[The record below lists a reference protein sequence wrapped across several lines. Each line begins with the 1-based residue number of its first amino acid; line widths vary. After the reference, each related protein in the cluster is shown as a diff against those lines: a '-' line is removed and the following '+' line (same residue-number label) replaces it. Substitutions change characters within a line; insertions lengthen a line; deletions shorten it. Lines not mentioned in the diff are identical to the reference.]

1 MKHKE
6 VQINIFLKSIRIL
19 VSIVVLLSIFQP
31 YTQAES
37 LRYAL
42 ISPIVNVRNAT
53 STKGD
58 VVYVIDS
65 PGEFLILQE
74 SNDAEGKLWY
84 KIQIREDLH
93 GFVASWVVDS
103 IRTAEKETP
112 EEGLVV
118 IIDPGVK
125 IRTRPSLQA
134 SIHYITSE
142 REEKQVFASINDESN
157 RKWYKIQ
164 LSNQQFAW
172 VASWVVQTKTEST
185 DQKSASDKLIICDSI
200 NVRKGPGIEYPVVY
214 FISSHLET
222 RGIAEETDST
232 GKIWYKIRLPNN
244 IEGWVASWVVKV
256 QNWSDQKQQVTNKI
270 CAIEPPVNIRS
281 GPSTTAG
288 IITTVEQYG
297 EFEILYQSK
306 DMNGKLWYE
315 IRIDQGTGWV
325 ASWVVT
331 IKDTGQSN
339 ETLQAVNVRSGPG
352 IIYDKVFEM
361 PAGTAFAVQGAMKTS
376 NGDQWFQILMG
387 GKTGWVFNDLVRV
400 SKPLDLPELFLNQLI
415 TVKPSLT
422 PILYEGPGDAYK
434 QIQTLSLGSSVQIS
448 AVAKNNL
455 DETWFQ
461 CVESGTTVWLQDRY
475 LELPLNPGK
484 EDTPSVQLEKVSWSE
499 GTDHILFTLSFS
511 SEEIIPFESYQ
522 LSNPYRTIIEIKNCT
537 IALQEDSSKKEI
549 LLPIQKKGIATSH
562 VFQFSLRPNIVRIVI
577 ESTND
582 IRFITERNL
591 KSLAFRFM
599 DYSNYTGP
607 KLTINGNQLDNQLVL
622 KEYKGHLYVPLKDIA
637 QTIRGTVSWDNSS
650 QQAIMQVGSILYGFK
665 ADQKNVYIKAS
676 REDRIT
682 IDNPILSFNS
692 LIYVPLADCEKIFQ
706 AYLYSV
712 GNHYYLDNKLTNI
725 AYDQKLNASVF
736 SFSFSFPISHSFT
749 QDNQRV
755 TIRIPNSTL
764 SASLKPPENSEWV
777 KANSI
782 ARSTEHSSESTIVL
796 STASKP
802 QVETAFI
809 STDNRLIVTLKP
821 KTKKGLQDKLI
832 ILDPGHGSFRD
843 NDYYD
848 TGGIGPTGLLESAVN
863 LKISLKLKSLL
874 EENGAKVVLTREKE
888 QDTSSSTLAARIEMA
903 NASGADLFLSIH
915 QNASLNSQL
924 SGIQSYYWHSSS
936 KSIAEE
942 ISSTI
947 SKETGLHVRNILKR
961 KFAVTDSI
969 TSMPSVLI
977 ETATITN
984 PEEEKM
990 LQSDSFLALIAE
1002 GILKGISNYFQQE

>member
-1 MKHKE
+1 MKYKQ
-6 VQINIFLKSIRIL
+6 VKSTIFFKSFCVLISIL
-19 VSIVVLLSIFQP
+19 LLFSLFQP

-53 STKGD
+53 SVKGD
-58 VVYVIDS
+58 VVYVIEN

-74 SNDAEGKLWY
+74 NNDAEGKLWY

-112 EEGLVV
+112 EEGLIV

-164 LSNQQFAW
+164 ISDQQYAW
-172 VASWVVQTKTEST
+172 VASWVVQTKSEST
-185 DQKSASDKLIICDSI
+185 DQKSASDKLIICDSV
-200 NVRKGPGIEYPVVY
+200 NVRKGPGINYPIVY

-222 RGIAEETDST
+222 RGIAEDTDST

-281 GPSTTAG
+281 GPSTTAD
-288 IITTVEQYG
+288 IITTVDRYG

-306 DMNGKLWYE
+306 DMNGKIWYE

-331 IKDTGQSN
+331 IKNTGQNN

-352 IIYDKVFEM
+352 IIYDKVFEL
-361 PAGTAFAVQGAMKTS
+361 PAGTAFAVQGAMKAS
-376 NGDQWFQILMG
+376 NGDQWYQILMG

-400 SKPLDLPELFLNQLI
+400 SKPPDLPELFLNQLI

-434 QIQTLSLGSSVQIS
+434 QIQSTTLGSSVQIS
-448 AVAKNNL
+448 AVVKNNL

-461 CVESGTTVWLQDRY
+461 CIESGTTVWLQEQY
-475 LELPLNPGK
+475 LELPLQPGK
-484 EDTPSVQLEKVSWSE
+484 EVTPSIQLEKVVWGE
-499 GTDHILFTLSFS
+499 GADHIVFTLSFS
-511 SEEIIPFESYQ
+511 SEDTIPFESYQ

-537 IALQEDSSKKEI
+537 IALQEDPSKQEI
-549 LLPIQKKGIATSH
+549 FLPIQKKGIATSH
-562 VFQFSLRPNIVRIVI
+562 IFQFSLRPNIVRMVV

-582 IRFITERNL
+582 IRFITERKQKNL
-591 KSLAFRFM
+591 VFRFM

-622 KEYKGHLYVPLKDIA
+622 KEFKGHLYVPLKDIA
-637 QTIRGTVSWDNSS
+637 QTIRGTISWDDSN
-650 QQAIMQVGSILYGFK
+650 QQALMQVGSTLYGFK

-692 LIYVPLADCEKIFQ
+692 LIYIPLADSEKIFN

-712 GNHYYLDNKLTNI
+712 GNHYYLDNKLTTI
-725 AYDQKLNASVF
+725 AYEQKLSASIF
-736 SFSFSFPISHSFT
+736 SFSFSFPVSHSLT
-749 QDNQRV
+749 EDNQRI
-755 TIRIPNSTL
+755 TIHIPNSTL
-764 SASLKPPENSEWV
+764 SASLKPPVNSEWI

-782 ARSTEHSSESTIVL
+782 ARSAENSSESTIVL
-796 STASKP
+796 STLNKP

-874 EENGAKVVLTREKE
+874 EENGAKVILTREKE
-888 QDTSSSTLAARIEMA
+888 QDTSSSTLATRIEMA

-915 QNASLNSQL
+915 QSASINHKLN
-924 SGIQSYYWHSSS
+924 GIQSFYWHSSS
-936 KSIAEE
+936 KSIAEQ
-942 ISSTI
+942 IPSAI
-947 SKETGLHVRNILKR
+947 SKETGLNIRSILKR
-961 KFAVTDSI
+961 KFATTDSI
-969 TSMPSVLI
+969 TSMPAILI

-1002 GILKGISNYFQQE
+1002 GIMKGITNYFQQE